1 MLALTV
7 QNPTNWIKKR
17 SSSSPEL
24 CGCNVTP
31 CVYCVLR
38 LLFWVKSA
46 VDGHQCCKVSLLVSQ
61 KHWPSVWPPR
71 RKILSL
77 IVSGAEIWTQMTQR
91 TPHCMIHLGLQL
103 QEWIATM
110 SQGDWRVSRLYTAL
124 GLGGSGWLWPQ
135 RCSVLRSGGTRFQV
149 ELACAR
155 SAPSWPLTSCTKAQT
170 AGTGPH
176 WKQRCTSARVS
187 NQCFGSLSTP
197 FSVLWGGLIS

>member
-77 IVSGAEIWTQMTQR
+77 IVSGAEIWTQMTPREGNKGFWVKLAQFAKINLCN
-91 TPHCMIHLGLQL
+91 CMIWNSMLFIYFIQQGL
-103 QEWIATM
+103 
-110 SQGDWRVSRLYTAL
+110 
-124 GLGGSGWLWPQ
+124 
-135 RCSVLRSGGTRFQV
+135 
-149 ELACAR
+149 
-155 SAPSWPLTSCTKAQT
+155 
-170 AGTGPH
+170 
-176 WKQRCTSARVS
+176 CTSVIEIFWIS
-187 NQCFGSLSTP
+187 IFMLLSVKAVRINLT
-197 FSVLWGGLIS
+197 GLKIKVKF